1 MTAMVMTADEI
12 ARRSGGDVVGARG
25 AEVDSWAFDSRRL
38 DAGAC
43 FVALHG
49 ERNGHD
55 FVDAAFAAGAR
66 VAIVDRTF
74 RPPAP
79 LDPRH
84 ALVQVGDTLH
94 ALQAIARSVRTGRT
108 DLQVT
113 AVAGST
119 GKTSTK
125 DLLASTLTPLG
136 CHANAESF
144 NNEFG
149 LPITLCN
156 LPMSARVA
164 VTEMGERLPGDLA
177 LLCDIARP
185 QSAIIT
191 NVGLAH
197 AEHLGGYEGAAA
209 VLAELMSALP
219 SDGVAVLNADD
230 EWTPR
235 LASATRAAVVTV
247 GNSAE
252 ADYRIDDVE
261 LDGHLRPSFR
271 MGPARLRIPLHG
283 THHVINA
290 AMAAAIAHRVFR
302 MPYDEIA
309 VQLAGASTGK
319 WRMELLETDD
329 AVTILN
335 DAYNANPTSMDAAL
349 TALAHLPQPGRRI
362 AVLGDMR
369 ELGHHHDEA
378 HRAVGVRAAALGLD
392 VIIGVGPGGAVIART
407 ARERGAETALVDTA
421 AAALDRV
428 DALVRTGDAV
438 LCKASRAVG
447 LEIVADGLL
456 ARRRHG
462 NDGSGVA

>member
-12 ARRSGGDVVGARG
+12 ARRGGGVVVGDGG
-25 AEVDSWAFDSRRL
+25 AEVDSWAFDTRRL
-38 DAGAC
+38 EPGAC
-43 FVALHG
+43 FVALRG
-49 ERNGHD
+49 DRDGHD

-66 VAIVDRTF
+66 VAIVDRAF
-74 RPPAP
+74 RASVPPGA
-79 LDPRH
+79 H
-84 ALVQVGDTLH
+84 QALVHVDDPLR
-94 ALQAIARSVRTGRT
+94 ALQDVARAVRASRM
-108 DLQVT
+108 DVQLV

-125 DLLASTLTPLG
+125 DILAATLAPLA

-149 LPITLCN
+149 LPVTLCN
-156 LPMSARVA
+156 MPTSARVA

-185 QSAIIT
+185 QSGVIT

-209 VLAELMSALP
+209 VLGELMEALP
-219 SDGVAVLNADD
+219 GDGVAVLNADD

-235 LASATRAAVVTV
+235 LASATGASVVTV
-247 GNSAE
+247 GTAPA
-252 ADYRIDDVE
+252 ADYRIESVE

-271 MGPARLRIPLHG
+271 LGPARFRVPLHG
-283 THHVINA
+283 AHHVINA
-290 AMAAAIAHRVFR
+290 ALAVAIAHRVFG
-302 MPYDEIA
+302 MSFDEIA
-309 VQLAGASTGK
+309 IQLAGASTGK

-329 AVTILN
+329 AITILN

-349 TALAHLPQPGRRI
+349 TALAHLPQPGRRV

-369 ELGHHHDEA
+369 ELGRHYDEA
-378 HRAVGVRAAALGLD
+378 HRAVGVRAASLGLD

-407 ARERGAETALVDTA
+407 ARQRGAEIELVDTA

-428 DALVRTGDAV
+428 DAIVKTGDAV

-447 LEIVADGLL
+447 LEIVADGLV
-456 ARRRHG
+456 ARRRRG
-462 NDGSGVA
+462 TDGAAS